1 MRVFL
6 FLRGGYSNK
15 RFYLRH
21 FSKTKSEGD
30 MVVCAN
36 GGYTLARSLGIRPD
50 YVVGDLDS
58 LSRED
63 LEGARMAGDGGAK
76 QKSIPG
82 AGRGKKSGTHT
93 GFGPHATQA
102 PTVIR
107 FPQDKDFSDFELA
120 LKKALELG
128 PEQVFVYGALGG
140 RKDHELINVLVLA
153 HSPTPLV
160 FCEQDVEIY
169 NVTGS
174 LFLRGKKGEVCSL
187 LTFSDSCE
195 IDEMRGFQ
203 YLLSHELLLP
213 SSRGLSNRIVEGEA
227 SIQKS
232 SGTLVVVV
240 NLSAQRH

>member
-30 MVVCAN
+30 VVVCAN
-36 GGYTLARSLGIRPD
+36 GGYALAKSLGIRPD
-50 YVVGDLDS
+50 YVIGDLDS

-63 LEGARMAGDGGAK
+63 LEDTGTSGGGGAK
-76 QKSIPG
+76 QKSGLGSEHGGDATSENRPG
-82 AGRGKKSGTHT
+82 LSAFQT
-93 GFGPHATQA
+93 

-107 FPQDKDFSDFELA
+107 FPRDKDFSDFELS
-120 LKKALELG
+120 LKKALELR

-153 HSPTPLV
+153 HAPAPLV

-169 NVTGS
+169 NVTGA
-174 LFLRGKKGEVCSL
+174 LRLRGRAGEVCSL

-203 YLLSHELLLP
+203 YLLSHEVLLP
-213 SSRGLSNRIVEGEA
+213 SSRGLSNRIVDEDAHIKKG
-227 SIQKS
+227 

-240 NLSAQRH
+240 NLSAERR